1 MTEYSKGRIVQENAK
16 RILAALLDVADGT
29 LERQNSTKKPLTVR
43 PQTDPPGLFVT
54 YTINS
59 LVELTENDQAE
70 GGLTYAKVESA
81 IKFLEGFG
89 IVQRPD
95 NQQGSTQQ
103 LTIRLWETDKQ
114 KNLIRFDAE
123 CDTQRRQTQ
132 TRQGNDPWGQV
143 RKVVPP
149 EFDLLDQKF
158 FHKRRGGETRILKLP
173 SVSKN
178 WSLITQGNYIDRDQQ
193 GEVFAQAEAL
203 ANYSGISLLLIRGQ
217 PGAGKTALMQWLAYE
232 LSGQHR
238 LVLQKKREEPYWL
251 DPLWEFSEQIHQH
264 FYLIADDVFR
274 DDSILEELENN
285 ELQFP
290 LTVIGTTR
298 LNEDQQDKLRLRG
311 YRIESLDLELSP
323 LPESQE
329 KQRILDRICQEDGE
343 AKARL
348 EKMAAAERKQL
359 MAAPSML
366 VLMLQLSE
374 GKPFDLI
381 VADVIRRL
389 PSDEDYPVY
398 QVFGVICSFYQ
409 YSIITPTGVLPLC
422 LPNYSKKAVRDVV
435 DFARDAELKGLVNI
449 IWKAGY
455 DGFATIHELI
465 AQTAMTVK
473 YPRSRGENLPY
484 SPNLLEDYLR
494 AAIPALKATKETH
507 QRWAYHGLRLLAVNG
522 EVTLVRQVVDD
533 YSNQIQSLQHKSG
546 VSGWF
551 TWSKMYES
559 VGLLSERDRCLDAIL
574 STEPQSSS
582 EWVYWLSLIQRRG
595 KNEQK
600 QEAIALTSSWLQLH
614 PDDFHVRTKYLALIG
629 QLGTNQQKQEAIALT
644 SSWLQL
650 HPDDTYVR
658 TQYLALIGQ
667 FGTSQQKQ
675 NAIAKTSSWLQ
686 LHPDDSWVRT
696 KYLALIGQF
705 GTSQQKQEAI
715 AKTSSWLQLHPDDS
729 WVRTQYLALIGQC
742 GTSPQKQEV
751 IALTSSW
758 LQLHPDNSH
767 VRRKY
772 LALIGQ
778 FGTTRQKQEAIAH
791 SGFQYLVLIEQCGTL
806 LQKQEAIALT
816 TTWLQLHPYDREVR
830 RKYLALIEQC
840 GTPPQKQEAIALTTT
855 WLQLH
860 PDDITVR
867 EKYLALIGQCG
878 TSQQKQEAIA
888 QTSSWLQ
895 LHPDDTN
902 VRTQYLALIGQC
914 GTTQQKQEAIALTT
928 TWLQLYPDDHEVRTT
943 YLAVV
948 GKAGKDIIDIEP
960 IIIQQWQWI
969 SQQAQVDQ
977 SLWTAFL
984 PVLYYH
990 AQPRLIQK
998 AVNLVLQQYP
1008 KDATI
1013 ICLIFGYFQNDLDYE
1028 TCYRLADLISQ
1039 SRLHTSQWQSVIYAA
1054 NFFRDCGELDK
1065 ATEIYQRTI
1074 KSAKFRIKKYG
1085 DDLQKTVNFASL
1097 NYAFLLLLRQPPDP
1111 YTVMDYLQP
1120 TLTKTPKHCV
1130 AHWYMARCYQ
1140 AQGHNYSSKGRKVY
1154 QQAIKHFQQA
1164 IKFDNQKNGHFWYE
1178 FGCFYRDAMQNP
1190 TEARTCFENS
1200 LNQTINLRA
1209 CVDLA
1214 ELELA
1219 DGNFDRARE
1228 LLQQGLALVPMTRP
1242 EREQRDRL
1250 ESRIQ
1255 GIQAQLDD

>member
-54 YTINS
+54 CTIPS

-81 IKFLEGFG
+81 IKFLEVFG

-132 TRQGNDPWGQV
+132 TRQGNDPWVQV

-435 DFARDAELKGLVNI
+435 DFARDAELKGLVKI
-449 IWKAGY
+449 ISKAGY
-455 DGFATIHELI
+455 DGLATIHELI
-465 AQTAMTVK
+465 AQTAMMVK

-484 SPNLLEDYLR
+484 SPNLLADHLR
-494 AAIPALKATKETH
+494 AAIPALDATKETH
-507 QRWAYHGLRLLAVNG
+507 KRWACHGLRLLAVNG
-522 EVTLVRQVVDD
+522 EVTLVRQVLDD
-533 YSNQIQSLQHKSG
+533 YPNQIQSIQQESA
-546 VSGWF
+546 VTGWLI
-551 TWSKMYES
+551 WSKMYEA

-574 STEPQSSS
+574 STEPQSPL

-595 KNEQK
+595 TNQQK
-600 QEAIALTSSWLQLH
+600 QEAITLTSSWLQLH
-614 PDDFHVRTKYLALIG
+614 PDDIHVRTKYLALIG

-667 FGTSQQKQ
+667 FGTS
-675 NAIAKTSSWLQ
+675 
-686 LHPDDSWVRT
+686 P
-696 KYLALIGQF
+696 
-705 GTSQQKQEAI
+705 QKQEA
-715 AKTSSWLQLHPDDS
+715 
-729 WVRTQYLALIGQC
+729 
-742 GTSPQKQEV
+742 

-758 LQLHPDNSH
+758 LQLHPDDH
-767 VRRKY
+767 EIRRHY
-772 LALIGQ
+772 LG
-778 FGTTRQKQEAIAH
+778 
-791 SGFQYLVLIEQCGTL
+791 LIEHCGTPA
-806 LQKQEAIALT
+806 QKQEAIALT
-816 TTWLQLHPYDREVR
+816 TTWLQLHPDDHEVR
-830 RKYLALIEQC
+830 KKYLALIGQS
-840 GTPPQKQEAIALTTT
+840 GTPPQKQEAIALTSSWLQLHPDDSHVRSKYLALIGQCGTSQQKQKAIAQIYT
-855 WLQLH
+855 WLQLHPDDTNVRTQYLALIGQCGTSQQKQEAIALTSSWLQQHPDDITVRTKYLALMGECGTTQQKQEAITQIYTWLQLHPDDTNVRTQYLALIGQCGTSQQKQEAIALTSSWLQQH

-878 TSQQKQEAIA
+878 TSQQKQEAIT
-888 QTSSWLQ
+888 QIYTWLQ
-895 LHPDDTN
+895 QHPDDTN
-902 VRTQYLALIGQC
+902 VRAIYLI
-914 GTTQQKQEAIALTT
+914 IA
-928 TWLQLYPDDHEVRTT
+928 
-943 YLAVV
+943 

-969 SQQAQVDQ
+969 SQQSKVDQ
-977 SLWTAFL
+977 SLWDAFL
-984 PVLYYH
+984 PVLYHH
-990 AQPRLIQK
+990 AQPQLIQE
-998 AVNLVLQQYP
+998 AVNLALQHYP
-1008 KDATI
+1008 DNKII
-1013 ICLIFGYFQNDLDYE
+1013 ICLIFGYFRDNLDPE
-1028 TCYRLADLISQ
+1028 TCYKLADFLSQ
-1039 SRLHTSQWQSVIYAA
+1039 SQLPTDKWQNFIHAA
-1054 NFFRDCGELDK
+1054 NFFRDYGELDK
-1065 ATEIYQRTI
+1065 ATEVYQRTI
-1074 KSAKFRIKKYG
+1074 KSARFRIRKYG
-1085 DDLQKTVNFASL
+1085 DDLQKEINFASL
-1097 NYAFLLLLRQPPDP
+1097 NYVYLLLLRQPPDP
-1111 YTVMDYLQP
+1111 YTAIDYLQP
-1120 TLTKTPKHCV
+1120 ILTKTPKHCV
-1130 AHWYMARCYQ
+1130 AHWYMARCYS
-1140 AQGHNYSSKGRKVY
+1140 NPKLIV
-1154 QQAIKHFQQA
+1154 AIFKTETLA
-1164 IKFDNQKNGHFWYE
+1164 I
-1178 FGCFYRDAMQNP
+1178 P
-1190 TEARTCFENS
+1190 
-1200 LNQTINLRA
+1200 
-1209 CVDLA
+1209 
-1214 ELELA
+1214 
-1219 DGNFDRARE
+1219 
-1228 LLQQGLALVPMTRP
+1228 
-1242 EREQRDRL
+1242 
-1250 ESRIQ
+1250 
-1255 GIQAQLDD
+1255 

>member
-1 MTEYSKGRIVQENAK
+1 MTEYSKGRTVQGNAK

-43 PQTDPPGLFVT
+43 LQTDPPGLFVT
-54 YTINS
+54 CTIPS

-81 IKFLEGFG
+81 IKFLEVFG

-114 KNLIRFDAE
+114 KNLIRFDTE

-132 TRQGNDPWGQV
+132 TRQGKNPWVQV

-149 EFDLLDQKF
+149 EFDVLDQKF

-178 WSLITQGNYIDRDQQ
+178 WSLITQRNYIDRDQQ

-323 LPESQE
+323 SPESQE

-409 YSIITPTGVLPLC
+409 YGMTTPAGVLPLC
-422 LPNYSKKAVRDVV
+422 LPDYSKKAVRDVV
-435 DFARDAELKGLVNI
+435 DFARDAELKGLVI
-449 IWKAGY
+449 KISRGGY
-455 DGFATIHELI
+455 ERLRTIHELI

-473 YPRSRGENLPY
+473 YRRSRGENLPY
-484 SPNLLEDYLR
+484 SPSLLADHLR
-494 AAIPALKATKETH
+494 AAIPALDATKETH
-507 QRWAYHGLRLLAVNG
+507 QRWAYDGLRLLAVSG
-522 EVTLVRQVVDD
+522 EVTLVRQVLDD
-533 YSNQIQSLQHKSG
+533 YPNQIQSLQHKSG
-546 VSGWF
+546 VTGWLI
-551 TWSKMYES
+551 WSKMYEA
-559 VGLLSERDRCLDAIL
+559 VGLLAERDRCLDAIL
-574 STEPQSSS
+574 STEPQSLW
-582 EWVYWLSLIQRRG
+582 EWTYWLSLIQRRG
-595 KNEQK
+595 TNQQK
-600 QEAIALTSSWLQLH
+600 QEAIAQTSSWLQQH
-614 PDDFHVRTKYLALIG
+614 PDDSHVRTKYLALIG
-629 QLGTNQQKQEAIALT
+629 QSGTSQQKQEAIALT

-650 HPDDTYVR
+650 HPDDIT
-658 TQYLALIGQ
+658 
-667 FGTSQQKQ
+667 
-675 NAIAKTSSWLQ
+675 
-686 LHPDDSWVRT
+686 VRT
-696 KYLALIGQF
+696 KYLALIGQC
-705 GTSQQKQEAI
+705 GTPPQTQEAI
-715 AKTSSWLQLHPDDS
+715 SQTSSWLQRHPDDKS
-729 WVRTQYLALIGQC
+729 VRRQYLVLIGQF
-742 GTSPQKQEV
+742 GTPSQQQEA

-758 LQLHPDNSH
+758 LQLHPDDH
-767 VRRKY
+767 EIRRHY
-772 LALIGQ
+772 LG
-778 FGTTRQKQEAIAH
+778 
-791 SGFQYLVLIEQCGTL
+791 LIEHCGTPP
-806 LQKQEAIALT
+806 QKQEAIALT
-816 TTWLQLHPYDREVR
+816 SSWLQLQPGNKSVRLNYLALIEQCGTTKQKQEAIALTSSWLQLQPDNKTVRTKYLALIGQCGTTQQKQEAITQTTTWLQLNPYNRSVR
-830 RKYLALIEQC
+830 TKYLALIEQC
-840 GTPPQKQEAIALTTT
+840 GTSQQKQEAIALTTT

-860 PDDITVR
+860 PDDYEVR
-867 EKYLALIGQCG
+867 TKYLALIGQCG

-888 QTSSWLQ
+888 
-895 LHPDDTN
+895 
-902 VRTQYLALIGQC
+902 
-914 GTTQQKQEAIALTT
+914 LTT
-928 TWLQLYPDDHEVRTT
+928 TWLQLHPDNTSVRTS

-948 GKAGKDIIDIEP
+948 RKAGKDIIEIEP

-1013 ICLIFGYFQNDLDYE
+1013 ICLIFGCFQNDLDYE

-1054 NFFRDCGELDK
+1054 NFFRDYGELDK
-1065 ATEIYQRTI
+1065 ATELYRRTI

-1111 YTVMDYLQP
+1111 YTAMDSLQP
-1120 TLTKTPKHCV
+1120 ILTKTPKHCV

-1140 AQGHNYSSKGRKVY
+1140 AQAHNYSSKGRKVY

-1214 ELELA
+1214 ELEVA

-1228 LLQQGLALVPMTRP
+1228 LLQQGLALVSITRP

-1255 GIQAQLDD
+1255 AIQAQLDA